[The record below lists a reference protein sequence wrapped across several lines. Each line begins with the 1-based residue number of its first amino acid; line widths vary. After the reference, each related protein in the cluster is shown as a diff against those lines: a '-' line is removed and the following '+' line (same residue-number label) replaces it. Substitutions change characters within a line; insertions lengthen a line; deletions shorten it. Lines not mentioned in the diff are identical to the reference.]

1 MTQMT
6 LNIEDQASGK
16 LLRALIKHLPGI
28 SIAKPIKKRKSGLEK
43 ALDEARAGKVTHYD
57 SVDDLINHINSL

>member
-16 LLRALIKHLPGI
+16 LLRALIRHLPGI
-28 SIAKPIKKRKSGLEK
+28 SIAKPAKKRKTGLDK
-43 ALDEARAGKVTHYD
+43 ALEEVRAGEIIHYD